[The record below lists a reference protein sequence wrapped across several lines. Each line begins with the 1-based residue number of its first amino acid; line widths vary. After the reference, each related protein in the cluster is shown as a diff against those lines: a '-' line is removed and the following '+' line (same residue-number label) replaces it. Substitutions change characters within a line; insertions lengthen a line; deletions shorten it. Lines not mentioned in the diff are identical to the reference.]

1 MLKES
6 WRVLKN
12 GRKMG
17 ISTPNL
23 AFLIAL
29 YKSEGSE
36 LQEEYIQRVFKG
48 LPCRSS
54 LRYLRYQQLRRGLET
69 RVYLRRKGLR
79 LSMEQAGFVEIAK
92 AALNESED
100 PALRNLENEHRSPP
114 GFIRLESLILE
125 GTKRTSRAP
134 H

>member
-54 LRYLRYQQLRRGLET
+54 LRYLRYQQLRTGLET
-69 RVYLRRKGLR
+69 PVYLRRKSL
-79 LSMEQAGFVEIAK
+79 
-92 AALNESED
+92 ALLHGASGVRRD
-100 PALRNLENEHRSPP
+100 C
-114 GFIRLESLILE
+114 
-125 GTKRTSRAP
+125 KSRFK
-134 H
+134 